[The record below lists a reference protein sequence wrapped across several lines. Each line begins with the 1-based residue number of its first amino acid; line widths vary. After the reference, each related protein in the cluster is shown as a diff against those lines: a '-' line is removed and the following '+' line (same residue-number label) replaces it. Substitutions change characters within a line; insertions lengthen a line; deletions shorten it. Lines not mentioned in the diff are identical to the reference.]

1 MSKYFLAGIVA
12 GLCAVSSASAAPCDT
27 VYDQIVPFGPNT
39 PNFTQTL
46 NFLKYPGPASDI
58 CSIEANMRLNVS
70 GGSLIVDNDGAN
82 PASFD
87 ASLGAS
93 GSLANATVPLINAGF
108 FPITAATAVQTVQHF
123 DLASDNGDGVLPVFA
138 PDPAPFDGGSML
150 GGAGFD
156 IDGDLVSPTVFGA
169 YAGGGGFTIDAVV
182 NQIVNFGGVG
192 GVEGAFSSVTA
203 DGYVQIRMIVP
214 EPATMSLLGLGAAML
229 LRRRSK

>member
-1 MSKYFLAGIVA
+1 MRKYVLAGIVA
-12 GLCAVSSASAAPCDT
+12 GLCAVNSASAAPCDT

-58 CSIEANMRLNVS
+58 CSIEVNMRLNVG
-70 GGSLIVDNDGAN
+70 GGSLIVDNDGVN

-93 GSLANATVPLINAGF
+93 GVLANATVPMINAGF
-108 FPITAATAVQTVQHF
+108 FPITAATAFATMQHF
-123 DLASDNGDGVLPVFA
+123 DLAADNGDGILPVFA
-138 PDPAPFDGGSML
+138 PDPTPQDGGSML

-156 IDGDLVSPTVFGA
+156 INGDFVSPTVWGS
-169 YAGGGGFTIDAVV
+169 YAGGGGFTVDAVV

-192 GVEGAFSSVTA
+192 GVEGAFSSVLS
-203 DGYVQIRMIVP
+203 DGYVQVRMIVP

>member
-1 MSKYFLAGIVA
+1 MRKYLLAGIVA

-58 CSIEANMRLNVS
+58 CSIQASMRLNVS
-70 GGSLIVDNDGAN
+70 GGSLIVDNDGVN

-93 GSLANATVPLINAGF
+93 GSIGNATVPLIDAGF
-108 FPITAATAVQTVQHF
+108 FPITANTAFATVQHF
-123 DLASDNGDGVLPVFA
+123 DLGADNLDGVLPTFP
-138 PDPAPFDGGSML
+138 PDPAGPDGGSML

-156 IDGDLVSPTVFGA
+156 TNGGFVSPTVFGA
-169 YAGGGGFTIDAVV
+169 YAGGGGFTIDAIV

-192 GVEGAFSSVTA
+192 GVEGAFSSVLA